1 MLHRLGASP
10 GGAPSGVGR
19 GRFGV
24 VSPRPFLPPPSSIC
38 VIGEAAP
45 SGDGM
50 RDALALHRT
59 VLAGRLQLLGNP
71 NRNSNPN
78 PKPTV
83 PLTHR
88 AHGPAAAAGRVASP
102 ALDLALTLTLTLTT

>member
-1 MLHRLGASP
+1 MEW
-10 GGAPSGVGR
+10 GVG
-19 GRFGV
+19 GRFGF

-59 VLAGRLQLLGNP
+59 VLAGRLQLLG
-71 NRNSNPN
+71 
-78 PKPTV
+78 K
-83 PLTHR
+83 
-88 AHGPAAAAGRVASP
+88 
-102 ALDLALTLTLTLTT
+102 